1 MNGKASMVFL
11 KFINFQ
17 YIEVS
22 SIEKYKSASGILAL
36 SKTKRSRLSI
46 SRYIKAL
53 ASTWGSIKKAES
65 PEIRRSL
72 PVPIY
77 VFHDSEQKFEFEAR
91 IKPCSH
97 QPNCMDSLEES
108 RHNRPA
114 VHRLLTGCS
123 PAARHPTDRPSAVD
137 RQSTGCSPAVDRPS
151 TGCSPAVDRPSTGC
165 SPTVDRLP
173 TGRPPAFDRPS
184 TGCPPAPHRL
194 PTGC

>member
-123 PAARHPTDRPSAVD
+123 PAAHRLLTGCQAPNRPSI
-137 RQSTGCSPAVDRPS
+137 GC
-151 TGCSPAVDRPSTGC
+151 
-165 SPTVDRLP
+165 
-173 TGRPPAFDRPS
+173 
-184 TGCPPAPHRL
+184 
-194 PTGC
+194 